1 MFPTCRYKNKLKFD
15 FYIPS
20 MNLLIEYQGIQHFK
34 AIKYF
39 GGQEGLET
47 RIIRDNIKREWVK
60 ERNLDLL
67 EIRYDDKS
75 EISTLIEEFSHK
87 LNFIS

>member
-1 MFPTCRYKNKLKFD
+1 
-15 FYIPS
+15 
-20 MNLLIEYQGIQHFK
+20 MNLLIEYQGVQHFK
-34 AIKYF
+34 AIDYF
-39 GGQEGLET
+39 GGQEEFER